1 LQLILDGLQILYSYQ
16 LNMSLLN
23 KIAESSEG
31 SEMLMRA
38 NIFNVLETCEFLD
51 IRPELNE
58 YEGN

>member
-1 LQLILDGLQILYSYQ
+1 
-16 LNMSLLN
+16 MSLLN